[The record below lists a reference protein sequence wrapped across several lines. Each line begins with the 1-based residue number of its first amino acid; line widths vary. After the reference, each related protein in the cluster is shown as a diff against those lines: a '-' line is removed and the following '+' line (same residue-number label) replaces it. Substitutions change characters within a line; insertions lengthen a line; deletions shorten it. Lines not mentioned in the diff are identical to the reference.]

1 MILDFPP
8 FKPIK
13 EMATYLDSVIPEDK
27 TDLVKNGLNRL
38 LVVIYVVAF
47 LSGVV
52 FELCLL
58 KILKLVGVL

>member
-1 MILDFPP
+1 
-8 FKPIK
+8 
-13 EMATYLDSVIPEDK
+13 MATYLDSVIPEDK